1 VAEHLPS
8 IAVRAGHRL
17 AAWRAGRVRPAEGFR
32 APPEPRTIGHLA
44 RGQQLLAGNF
54 RFGGQLVRAPGT
66 AIWDVA
72 APDRAFQADLQG
84 FGWLDD
90 LAAVGDSMARIR
102 AQGWVWDWI
111 AAYGRGK
118 GPGWLP
124 DLTGRR
130 LTRLINHAEFL
141 LQGRDAPA
149 VQAYFAS
156 LAAQTAFLQK
166 RWSKAAAGLPR
177 IEALTG
183 LLQAGLALDGLPLA
197 PEAQKAA
204 QALGQ
209 QAGEIVD
216 PQGGVSSRNP
226 QELLEIFALLT
237 WAAQALTDA
246 EQPIDAAHLSALQ
259 RIAPTLRALRHADG
273 GLARFH
279 GGDRGAEGWLDA
291 ALGASGVKPAPVGKL
306 VMGYARLQ
314 GGRTTV
320 IADAA
325 TAPGGGHRA
334 VAHASTLGFELTSAR
349 RPLIISTGSGAAFGG
364 DWHKVGRATASHSA
378 LVLDGMSSSRFG
390 AGEVLSHRAQVT
402 LARPLHYAQ
411 GNGIHMAH
419 DGWARSH
426 GLMHS
431 RELVL
436 SSDGRNLS
444 GQDEL
449 TALTPADRKRLDAAL
464 IRHDARG
471 VPFALHFHLHPD
483 VAAVME
489 PADGSVVMQLR
500 SGEIWLLRCESGQV
514 ARLAP
519 SALLEPGQ
527 NDPQPCL
534 QIVLEGFVRGTETRI
549 VWTLAKS
556 QDTPQAIRDTESD

>member
-1 VAEHLPS
+1 MAAL
-8 IAVRAGHRL
+8 RAGKV
-17 AAWRAGRVRPAEGFR
+17 AAAKGF
-32 APPEPRTIGHLA
+32 AILPEPRTIGHVG
-44 RGQQLLAGNF
+44 RGQQLLAGHF
-54 RFGGQLVRAPGT
+54 RFGGHLVEAPGQS
-66 AIWDVA
+66 IWEIA
-72 APDRAFQADLQG
+72 APDEAFVQDLHG
-84 FGWLDD
+84 FVWLDD

-111 AAYGRGK
+111 GLYGRGR
-118 GPGWLP
+118 GPVWLP
-124 DLTGRR
+124 DVTGRR
-130 LTRLINHAEFL
+130 LTRLINHAAFL
-141 LQGRDAPA
+141 LQGKDGAA
-149 VQAYFAS
+149 QQAYLQALS
-156 LAAQTAFLQK
+156 VQTGFLQS
-166 RWSKAAAGLPR
+166 RWGKAAAGLPR
-177 IEALTG
+177 IEALAG
-183 LLQAGLALDGLPLA
+183 LLQASLSLESDIDPGETA
-197 PEAQKAA
+197 KAA
-204 QALGQ
+204 TALGQ
-209 QAGEIVD
+209 EAAAVID
-216 PQGGVSSRNP
+216 AQGGIASRNP
-226 QELLEIFALLT
+226 EELLSIFALLT
-237 WAAQALTDA
+237 WAAQSLTEA
-246 EQPIDAAHLSALQ
+246 EQPVDAALLAALQ

-291 ALGASGVKPAPVGKL
+291 ALAASGVKPAPVGKL

-325 TAPGGGHRA
+325 TAPGGAARA
-334 VAHASTLGFELTSAR
+334 LAHASTLGFELTSAR

-364 DWHKVGRATASHSA
+364 DWHKVGRATASHST
-378 LVLDGMSSSRFG
+378 LVLDGLSSSRFG
-390 AGEVLSHRAQVT
+390 ADDLLSHRAQVT

-411 GNGIHMAH
+411 GNGIHMVH
-419 DGWARSH
+419 DGWSRSH

-436 SSDGRNLS
+436 SNDGRSLS

-464 IRHDARG
+464 LRHNGQA

-500 SGEIWLLRCESGQV
+500 SGEVWLFRCESGQV

-527 NDPQPCL
+527 NGPLPCL
-534 QIVLEGFVRGTETRI
+534 QIVLEGHVRGSETRV

-556 QDTPQAIRDTESD
+556 QDTPQAIRDTESG

>member
-1 VAEHLPS
+1 M
-8 IAVRAGHRL
+8 
-17 AAWRAGRVRPAEGFR
+17 AAWRAGRARAVTGFVS
-32 APPEPRTIGHLA
+32 PPEPRTIGHVG
-44 RGQQLLAGNF
+44 RGRQLLAGNF
-54 RFGGQLVRAPGT
+54 RFGGQLVTAPGT
-66 AIWDVA
+66 AFWEIA
-72 APDRAFQADLQG
+72 APDLAFQQAMQG

-124 DLTGRR
+124 ELTGRR
-130 LTRLINHAEFL
+130 LTRLINHSAFL
-141 LQGRDAPA
+141 LQGQDPVA
-149 VQAYFAS
+149 VEAFLGTLS
-156 LAAQTAFLQK
+156 AQTAFLQS
-166 RWSKAAAGLPR
+166 RWAKAPAGLPR

-183 LLQAGLALDGLPLA
+183 LLQAGLSLSGLPEPA
-197 PEAQKAA
+197 DMQKAA
-204 QALGQ
+204 QTLGQ
-209 QAGEIVD
+209 QAAEVID
-216 PQGGVSSRNP
+216 AQGGLASRNP
-226 QELLEIFALLT
+226 EELLEIFALLT

-246 EQPIDAAHLSALQ
+246 EQAVDAAHLAALQ

-291 ALGASGVKPAPVGKL
+291 ALAASGVKPAPVGKL

-325 TAPGGGHRA
+325 TPPGGAHRN

-411 GNGIHMAH
+411 GNGIHMAQ

-436 SSDGRNLS
+436 SSDGRSLS

-464 IRHDARG
+464 IRHDAKG
-471 VPFALHFHLHPD
+471 IPFALHFHLHPD
-483 VAAVME
+483 VAAVIE

-500 SGEIWLLRCESGQV
+500 SGEIWLLRCDSGQV

-527 NDPQPCL
+527 NAPQPCL